1 VLSKGKDY
9 MPPSS
14 RNSTSSS
21 GTEDAILRSYLNA
34 MGKVP
39 LLSAADEVDCA
50 KLIEAGGPPGEKARK
65 KLISANLRLVVL
77 LARQLGRFG
86 LPLLDSIQ
94 EGNIGLM
101 RAAEKF
107 NYRLGFRFSTYA
119 AWWIRQ
125 AIMRGAE
132 STGKTIRLPASKMT
146 ELNQIV
152 QAQKFLLHK
161 NGREPTVQD
170 ISQMLEMKEP
180 LVRALL
186 SISQDVLS
194 LDCPVGEEHSNT
206 LLDLV
211 EDPNTADVFEWI
223 EGQQDSKILARLL
236 LHLHPKEEKII
247 RMRYGIDEPRTFSL
261 EDIGARMRL
270 TRERIRQ
277 IEIKGI
283 LRLQKLRREFEE

>member
-1 VLSKGKDY
+1 
-9 MPPSS
+9 
-14 RNSTSSS
+14 
-21 GTEDAILRSYLNA
+21 

-50 KLIEAGGPPGEKARK
+50 KLIEAGGPEGEKARK

-161 NGREPTVQD
+161 
-170 ISQMLEMKEP
+170 EP

-261 EDIGARMRL
+261 EDIGERMRL

-277 IEIKGI
+277 IEIKGM
-283 LRLQKLRREFEE
+283 LRLQKLRREFEG